1 MTNPTIIIPVFEETQ
16 VLSFSNYYFDQLK
29 LQPIYALDSKRI
41 SRRAEV
47 QKLLGR
53 EVAIY
58 ENPGSCIEASYQ
70 NLAALSPT
78 DWVLRIDCDE
88 IPNPA
93 MIAYCRQFANN
104 PTDAYCGF
112 DRDDL
117 RWNDNRLEKV
127 RVGFAFVDN
136 QFRLFNRNK
145 VKFVNR
151 IHTPGFDVPKWKLP
165 FLPLWNAPRSARIYH
180 LQRPFLTDAERAKKI
195 ARYDA
200 AGQDKNSMNGA
211 RNPKKIY
218 AGHPFMTKN
227 FKTFLRLG
235 NLKTRPELTPTQRRP
250 FLIEQS
256 ERRQMPACKQRPAP
270 ALQKNLPIA

>member
-16 VLSFSNYYFDQLK
+16 ALSFSKYYFDQHN
-29 LQPIYALDSKRI
+29 LQPIYALDSKRS

-58 ENPGSCIEASYQ
+58 ENPGNCIEASYQ
-70 NLAALSPT
+70 NLASLSPT
-78 DWVLRIDCDE
+78 DWILRIDCDE

-93 MIAYCRQFANN
+93 MMAYCSQFAAK

-117 RWNDNRLEKV
+117 RWNENRLEKV
-127 RVGFAFVDN
+127 KVGFAFVDN

-145 VKFVNR
+145 VKFINR
-151 IHTPGFDVPKWKLP
+151 IHTPGFDVPIWKLP
-165 FLPLWNAPRSARIYH
+165 FCPLWNASRNARIYH
-180 LQRPFLTDAERAKKI
+180 LQRPFLTDAERTKKI

-200 AGQDKNSMNGA
+200 AGQDKKFHEWGLKSEKDI
-211 RNPKKIY
+211 RWV
-218 AGHPFMTKN
+218 PFHDQEFQDIFASWK
-227 FKTFLRLG
+227 
-235 NLKTRPELTPTQRRP
+235 
-250 FLIEQS
+250 S
-256 ERRQMPACKQRPAP
+256 SHSA
-270 ALQKNLPIA
+270 

>member
-1 MTNPTIIIPVFEETQ
+1 MPSPTIIIPIFDEKH
-16 VLSFSNYYFDQLK
+16 VLAFSNHYFGLHN

-41 SRRAEV
+41 RRRDEV
-47 QKLLGR
+47 QKLLNR

-58 ENPGSCIEASYQ
+58 ENPGNCIEASYQ

-78 DWVLRIDCDE
+78 DWILRIDCDE

-93 MIAYCRQFANN
+93 MMNYCNQFVAN

-117 RWNDNRLEKV
+117 RWNENHLEKV
-127 RVGFAFVDN
+127 KVGFAFVDN

-151 IHTPGFDVPKWKLP
+151 IHTPGFDVLKWKLP

-180 LQRPFLTDAERAKKI
+180 LQRPFLSDTERAMKI

-200 AGQDKNSMNGA
+200 AGQDKKFHEWGQKSEKDIRWA
-211 RNPKKIY
+211 
-218 AGHPFMTKN
+218 PFHDQEFQNIFASWKSKN
-227 FKTFLRLG
+227 T
-235 NLKTRPELTPTQRRP
+235 
-250 FLIEQS
+250 
-256 ERRQMPACKQRPAP
+256 A
-270 ALQKNLPIA
+270 